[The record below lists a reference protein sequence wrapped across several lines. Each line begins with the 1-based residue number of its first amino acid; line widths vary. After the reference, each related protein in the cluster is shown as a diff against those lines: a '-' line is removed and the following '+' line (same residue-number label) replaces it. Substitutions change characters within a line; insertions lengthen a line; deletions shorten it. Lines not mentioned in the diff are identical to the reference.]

1 MLFNGSVRP
10 NHVFAWFGE
19 PRGANIGQI
28 RFTFLPHHA
37 TTSVVGLEKEG
48 ARNYVLGLRE
58 ADRFKIES
66 DSRSVIDHPR
76 ATSSI
81 LGQ

>member
-1 MLFNGSVRP
+1 MAPFVPIMFLLGSGSP
-10 NHVFAWFGE
+10 EEQTSAKSASPFS
-19 PRGANIGQI
+19 
-28 RFTFLPHHA
+28 PHHA

-48 ARNYVLGLRE
+48 ARNHVLGLRE

-66 DSRSVIDHPR
+66 DSRSFIDHPR